1 VFTLY
6 NWHHTP
12 TSYLCIC
19 ISTTLKYNRN
29 LEKHVLA
36 HFQQTCSQIYFC
48 FSSYLSR
55 KPFLKRS
62 TAFICN
68 IDRDWIFWHR
78 CLERQTFG
86 TPRMYTLSPL
96 KSIKESNYREFLK
109 DKNALLMYTTVL
121 SLTAYKYAPNLESLL
136 TQQYVCV
143 MCTLWSDNTCDF
155 THFCSVKK
163 RKYVAYLEL
172 WET

>member
-1 VFTLY
+1 MSKGLSICRGTKLRKKQQLY
-6 NWHHTP
+6 LIVPPVSKLSGHPAWH
-12 TSYLCIC
+12 
-19 ISTTLKYNRN
+19 NRVKLN
-29 LEKHVLA
+29 RYTFHLHR
-36 HFQQTCSQIYFC
+36 
-48 FSSYLSR
+48 FSSYLSC
-55 KPFLKRS
+55 KPLLKRS

-78 CLERQTFG
+78 CLKRQTFG

-109 DKNALLMYTTVL
+109 VKNALLMYTTVL

-143 MCTLWSDNTCDF
+143 MCTLIW
-155 THFCSVKK
+155 
-163 RKYVAYLEL
+163 
-172 WET
+172 